1 MVKKLKKYIFPVA
14 KFFFDKYSL
23 KQRSYTYEG
32 ITVNISAEVFPPHFT
47 ISTKI
52 LLEFIKPLDLTDK
65 TFLELGCGSGIIS
78 LFAASKG
85 ANVTASD
92 INQVAIKELQEASV
106 ANEITLKV
114 VYSDL
119 FENLSEQQF
128 DYIIINP
135 PYYPKAPQNDKER
148 AWFCGADFE
157 YFEKL
162 FQQLPKQLA
171 PNTWM
176 ILSEDCEIEH
186 IQEIAQKNGLSFEL
200 LLEKSVMKEKNYIFS
215 IRNQSK
221 LAKKSSKHTT

>member
-1 MVKKLKKYIFPVA
+1 MLKKLKKIIFPIA
-14 KFFFDKYSL
+14 KLAFDTYHL
-23 KQRSYTYEG
+23 KQRNYTYEG
-32 ITVNISAEVFPPHFT
+32 IEVKISAEVFPPHFT

-52 LLEFIKPLDLTDK
+52 LLEHIKPLEIANK
-65 TFLELGCGSGIIS
+65 AFLELGCGSGIIS

-92 INQVAIKELQEASV
+92 INQIAIDELKEASSK
-106 ANEITLKV
+106 NEIPANV

-119 FENLSEQQF
+119 FDNLSDASF

-135 PYYPKAPQNDKER
+135 PYYPKAPKSDKER
-148 AWFCGADFE
+148 AWFCGENFE

-162 FQQLPKQLA
+162 FSQLPTHIA

-186 IQEIAQKNGLSFEL
+186 IKSLASKNGLSFEL
-200 LLEKSVMKEKNYIFS
+200 ILQKSVVKEKNYIFS
-215 IRNQSK
+215 IQ
-221 LAKKSSKHTT
+221 KS

>member
-1 MVKKLKKYIFPVA
+1 MIKRLKKVIFPIA
-14 KFFFDKYSL
+14 KLAFDTYHL
-23 KQRSYTYEG
+23 KQRKYTYEG
-32 ITVNISAEVFPPHFT
+32 IEVKLSTEVFPPHFT

-52 LLEFIKPLDLTDK
+52 LLDYIQPLDLTDK

-92 INQVAIKELQEASV
+92 INQVAIDALKIAAV
-106 ANEITLKV
+106 KNEIDVNV

-119 FENLSEQQF
+119 FANLTDQSF

-148 AWFCGADFE
+148 AWFCGEYFE
-157 YFEKL
+157 YFIKL
-162 FQQLPKQLA
+162 FAQLSQHIA

-186 IQEIAQKNGLSFEL
+186 IKQLAAKNGLNFESV
-200 LLEKSVMKEKNYIFS
+200 LEKSVLKEKNYIFS
-215 IRNQSK
+215 IQK
-221 LAKKSSKHTT
+221 P

>member
-1 MVKKLKKYIFPVA
+1 MFKKIKKHIFPVA
-14 KFFFDKYSL
+14 KFFFDKYTL
-23 KQRSYTYEG
+23 KERSYTYEG
-32 ITVNISAEVFPPHFT
+32 ITVNVSAEVFPPHFT

-52 LLEFIKPLDLTDK
+52 FLENIKPLDLKNTN
-65 TFLELGCGSGIIS
+65 FLELGCGSGIIS

-92 INQVAIKELQEASV
+92 INQIAISALKEASQE
-106 ANEITLKV
+106 NEIPLNV

-119 FENLSEQQF
+119 FENLSDQTFE
-128 DYIIINP
+128 YIIINP

-148 AWFCGADFE
+148 AWFCGENFE

-162 FQQLPKQLA
+162 FTQLPQHLA

-186 IQEIAQKNGLSFEL
+186 IKKIASNNGLHFEL
-200 LLEKSVMKEKNYIFS
+200 ILEKSVVKEKNYIFS
-215 IRNQSK
+215 IQ
-221 LAKKSSKHTT
+221 KS

>member
-1 MVKKLKKYIFPVA
+1 MLKKIKKIIFPIA
-14 KFFFDKYSL
+14 KLAFDTYHL

-32 ITVNISAEVFPPHFT
+32 IEVEISSQVFPPHFT

-52 LLEFIKPLDLTDK
+52 LLEYIKPLNITGK

-85 ANVTASD
+85 AQVTASD
-92 INQVAIKELQEASV
+92 INKVAIDA
-106 ANEITLKV
+106 LKV
-114 VYSDL
+114 ASIKNKLNIEVLYSDL
-119 FENLSEQQF
+119 FESLAEQQF

-148 AWFCGADFE
+148 AWFCGENFE

-162 FQQLPKQLA
+162 FVQLQKHIA

-176 ILSEDCEIEH
+176 ILSENCEIEH
-186 IQEIAQKNGLSFEL
+186 IKQLAKNNRLSFQL
-200 LLEKSVMKEKNYIFS
+200 ISQKSVVKEKNYIFS
-215 IRNQSK
+215 IQQS
-221 LAKKSSKHTT
+221 